1 MGIKVFN
8 FLIAIGTI
16 ISVVALWLVVI
27 TYDPGRA
34 GVGIFFLLYISGI
47 MALGGVFLLISELA
61 KRRFSSNQ
69 SVADRLGQS
78 IRHAIF
84 FSVLMASWVLLKS
97 NGLLRWW
104 NILLLVVMLTVL
116 EFFFISFKRGA
127 PIRHEG

>member
-8 FLIAIGTI
+8 FLIAISTV
-16 ISVVALWLVVI
+16 ISIVALWLVVT

-34 GVGIFFLLYISGI
+34 GVGIFFLLYVCGM
-47 MALGGVFLLISELA
+47 MALGGVFLLISEFA
-61 KRRFSSNQ
+61 KRRFASYQ

-84 FSVLMASWVLLKS
+84 FSVLMTSWVLLKS

-104 NILLLVVMLTVL
+104 NVLLLVAVLTVL
-116 EFFFISFKRGA
+116 EFFFISFKRHA
-127 PIRHEG
+127 PIH